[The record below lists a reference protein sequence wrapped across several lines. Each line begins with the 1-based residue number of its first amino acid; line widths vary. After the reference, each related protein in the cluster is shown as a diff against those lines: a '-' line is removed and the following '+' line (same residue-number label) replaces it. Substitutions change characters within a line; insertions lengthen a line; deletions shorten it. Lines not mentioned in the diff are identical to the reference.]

1 MYYEKKGGGT
11 EEVVRLQNKRETTD
25 TAIMLV
31 KGISKMS
38 EKHFKRNLK
47 TPIKLISSSEN
58 DIKSKYV
65 EI

>member
-1 MYYEKKGGGT
+1 M

-38 EKHFKRNLK
+38 EKHFRRNLK